1 MKKTYFLTALRFL
14 IGAVF
19 VWTGFQK
26 LMSHYENFLYVVQSY
41 EIFGKNSREFLY
53 ISTIDESLG
62 ETLEVMV
69 AWTLPWIEFVAG
81 MFLMI
86 GLWIRHSA
94 FAVGVLTVIFA
105 AATGQALLRGLPID
119 ECGCFGE
126 GLTLPLHVT
135 FMIDVGLLT
144 LIVVLWKFSRLSD
157 LLSFDRYFA
166 GKQQ

>member
-1 MKKTYFLTALRFL
+1 MKKAYFLTALRFL
-14 IGAVF
+14 IGALF

-53 ISTIDESLG
+53 IAAFDESLG

-81 MFLMI
+81 MFLAM
-86 GLWIRHSA
+86 GLWIRPAAS
-94 FAVGVLTVIFA
+94 VLGVLTFIFA

-119 ECGCFGE
+119 QCGCFGE
-126 GLTLPLHVT
+126 GLTLPLRVT
-135 FMIDVGLLT
+135 FLIDIGLLA
-144 LIVVLWKFSRLSD
+144 LIVILWKFSRMSD
-157 LLSFDRYFA
+157 LLSFDRYFV
-166 GKQQ
+166 KK